1 MYFREVSGIQNR
13 RLVPKDEEKVK
24 NYVKA
29 YQSKEVE
36 AAAAKVFQGG
46 AIKGW

>member
-1 MYFREVSGIQNR
+1 VNLIVAREDN
-13 RLVPKDEEKVK
+13 KDEEKVK
-24 NYVKA
+24 KYVKA

-36 AAAAKVFQGG
+36 EAAKRIFQGG